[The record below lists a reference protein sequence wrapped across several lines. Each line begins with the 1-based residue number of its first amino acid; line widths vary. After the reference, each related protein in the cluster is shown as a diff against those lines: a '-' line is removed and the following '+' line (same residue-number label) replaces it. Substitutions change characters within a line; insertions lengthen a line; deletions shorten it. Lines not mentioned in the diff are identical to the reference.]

1 MDNFKVIDA
10 QQKKALRVADRIS
23 EDDIFVFNEICR
35 SIVFNIY
42 VFYIVHLV
50 STKSEY
56 IDPETRGVDNFK
68 IIPAYLV
75 ARIGGPRSLFIAE
88 AMLSW

>member
-1 MDNFKVIDA
+1 MHGMDNFKVIDA

-42 VFYIVHLV
+42 VFYIVL
-50 STKSEY
+50 
-56 IDPETRGVDNFK
+56 
-68 IIPAYLV
+68 
-75 ARIGGPRSLFIAE
+75 
-88 AMLSW
+88 